1 MKILIV
7 ILMVGIL
14 IVSGT
19 LCCTYLHDD
28 NIDPLED
35 WGALIAAASVI
46 IITSIIVAL
55 LILNL

>member
-1 MKILIV
+1 
-7 ILMVGIL
+7 MVGIL